1 MAFGRERYFWAFV
14 VALVLFSAGG
24 VFALVEGEEK
34 LRKPHELTAYP
45 WAAGVLL
52 VAVVLESM
60 SLRTAVHEARG
71 QRRPDESWLAFVRRA
86 KAPVLSVVLLEDTG
100 ALLGLCFALAGV
112 TLAEITGNSRFDALG
127 SVGIGVLL
135 VVIAITLAS
144 EMKSLLIGEAAS
156 PEDARDVCD
165 ALTGSEGI
173 ERVVDMRT
181 EQLGPGEILVVAT
194 VEVDGADVATTLA
207 EAEDAIRARVPAVQ
221 LIYLEPARAGSSTA
235 AAEPPARRP
244 TFY

>member
-1 MAFGRERYFWAFV
+1 
-14 VALVLFSAGG
+14 
-24 VFALVEGEEK
+24 
-34 LRKPHELTAYP
+34 
-45 WAAGVLL
+45 
-52 VAVVLESM
+52 
-60 SLRTAVHEARG
+60 
-71 QRRPDESWLAFVRRA
+71 VRRA
-86 KAPVLSVVLLEDTG
+86 KAPELSVVLLEDTG